1 MHRKKALYES
11 QIITQRQGVQQAT
24 ERYKT
29 DLDRAL
35 QLYGTDTGH
44 HELNLIINGWV
55 PGKVTSYCQRSGGG
69 KCLGY
74 GTKIRM
80 FDNSLKE
87 VQDIKEGD
95 LILGVNG
102 ESNKVVSICS
112 GEDNM
117 YRIHQ
122 HKAMSYDVNSVH
134 VLSLKGRSV
143 GKRIYNDYSPKD
155 EIRNIPLN
163 EYLNKS
169 NKWKRMHMG
178 YKEPSIYPEQILPID
193 PYFLGVWLGDGTA
206 SQPEITTQDKEIVEY
221 IYEFANKIGA
231 NVSEYSDKRRV
242 YVKRLRLKSKTFKHN
257 TNPFLNMLK
266 DNNLLNNKHIPD
278 VYMTSGVDQ
287 RKELLA
293 GLLDTDGYIHSN
305 RYEIAQVRENL
316 AIQIKGLADSL
327 GYNTRIRIKYV
338 KDKPYYI
345 VSISGHTMDT
355 LPMRIDYKRVKN
367 VRINQSISRIS
378 VESLGIG
385 KYYGFTLENEDRRFF
400 LEDNTVTHN
409 TQTFIQMMKA
419 AHDGGSGRRSQIL
432 FFSWEMQAKDL
443 VNRYVSHST
452 GFTSTQLKYPK
463 LLTAEDRKL
472 VEQAY
477 KDALSFPVEYHQMPT
492 NVSGVIPILEE
503 FCQRTRERSDIEGRF
518 IQPVMALDFISMLKG
533 GSATNRTYQ
542 IGEFTQTL
550 KNTAEKE
557 GLACFLLQQL
567 NRTAD
572 NKDVPDITDISD
584 SQAIEQNSDTVII
597 GHRPE
602 QLNRTEI
609 VDPSTGTTLPSKG
622 KMLWRVMKNREG
634 ACGDII
640 LNIDAA
646 RNRMWSEGME
656 WNTPY
661 QHLYESEEFWKNR
674 FS

>member
-1 MHRKKALYES
+1 MLRKKSLYDS
-11 QIITQRQGVQQAT
+11 QVITQRTGVQQAA
-24 ERYKT
+24 ERYKG

-69 KCLGY
+69 K
-74 GTKIRM
+74 
-80 FDNSLKE
+80 
-87 VQDIKEGD
+87 
-95 LILGVNG
+95 
-102 ESNKVVSICS
+102 
-112 GEDNM
+112 
-117 YRIHQ
+117 
-122 HKAMSYDVNSVH
+122 
-134 VLSLKGRSV
+134 
-143 GKRIYNDYSPKD
+143 
-155 EIRNIPLN
+155 
-163 EYLNKS
+163 
-169 NKWKRMHMG
+169 
-178 YKEPSIYPEQILPID
+178 
-193 PYFLGVWLGDGTA
+193 
-206 SQPEITTQDKEIVEY
+206 
-221 IYEFANKIGA
+221 
-231 NVSEYSDKRRV
+231 
-242 YVKRLRLKSKTFKHN
+242 
-257 TNPFLNMLK
+257 
-266 DNNLLNNKHIPD
+266 
-278 VYMTSGVDQ
+278 
-287 RKELLA
+287 
-293 GLLDTDGYIHSN
+293 
-305 RYEIAQVRENL
+305 
-316 AIQIKGLADSL
+316 
-327 GYNTRIRIKYV
+327 
-338 KDKPYYI
+338 
-345 VSISGHTMDT
+345 
-355 LPMRIDYKRVKN
+355 
-367 VRINQSISRIS
+367 
-378 VESLGIG
+378 
-385 KYYGFTLENEDRRFF
+385 
-400 LEDNTVTHN
+400 
-409 TQTFIQMMKA
+409 TQTFIQVMKA
-419 AHDGGSGRRSQIL
+419 ASDGGSGRRSQIL

-463 LLTAEDRKL
+463 LLSLEDRKI

-492 NVSGVIPILEE
+492 NVTGIIPILEE

-572 NKDVPDITDISD
+572 NKDLPDITDISD

-602 QLNRTEI
+602 QLNRPEI
-609 VDPSTGTTLPSKG
+609 VHPFTGSVMPSKG

-661 QHLYESEEFWKNR
+661 LHLYESEEFWRNR